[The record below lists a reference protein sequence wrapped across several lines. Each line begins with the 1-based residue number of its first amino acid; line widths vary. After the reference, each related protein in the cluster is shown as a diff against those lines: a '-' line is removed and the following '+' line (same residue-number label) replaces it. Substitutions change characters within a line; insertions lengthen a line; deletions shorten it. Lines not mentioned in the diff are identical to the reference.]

1 MVPVNS
7 TSTLVDT
14 GSSRTPWTFTGAMNT
29 PLLGYGRALDSPS
42 AYLSIVGGRDY
53 GLSGLSA
60 VETMNSTSPGV
71 SVAFWLYRTAQQP
84 GANATRLFTILG
96 NSFSGSSSYTVS
108 ITPRSGSNY
117 TIDVS
122 WPSCVGIAQF
132 ASPLL
137 QTPLSNIGMHYVAVT
152 HGAVQ
157 GVRVYIDGLPAVYK
171 SQTAPSQKCDISSS
185 AWPSSF
191 PASAAYVGAY
201 GSADAGTFYLMD
213 AAFFT
218 KQLTPS
224 DVSAT
229 WIAGPINPAAPPP
242 PPTFAPKGA
251 GYALP
256 RAAAC
261 QTRPPIHRYGD
272 FQPAP
277 FAGGVLADSNT
288 VAPWPA
294 TWRTAQNASSPVA
307 ANAYPTLGALNTYYT
322 NGAYADAGPVNL
334 TGTGLTVGLL
344 FSNTAMVGDSHAC
357 TPATSVT
364 PVPEGMPSQW
374 ALFDIG
380 GYSVYSQVSQCTPGF
395 TNGIMNAATYVTS
408 ADGTSTALQGAAT
421 PRSPLLPAVNERYTW
436 VTFGS
441 NGARIYVNGLLWGAA
456 PGVGYT
462 TAGVFS
468 AQWARFYFG
477 DMHGGGQ
484 GPMTITLHDLQ
495 VYDRELQPG
504 EVASL
509 TRGIGYV
516 C

>member
-1 MVPVNS
+1 MGLHRRLACGVQVSDRPLTKVRHLVERLAFVVPGIRGVC
-7 TSTLVDT
+7 
-14 GSSRTPWTFTGAMNT
+14 
-29 PLLGYGRALDSPS
+29 GR
-42 AYLSIVGGRDY
+42 VRQRGRRNVLPH
-53 GLSGLSA
+53 GRSLFH
-60 VETMNSTSPGV
+60 E
-71 SVAFWLYRTAQQP
+71 
-84 GANATRLFTILG
+84 AT
-96 NSFSGSSSYTVS
+96 
-108 ITPRSGSNY
+108 
-117 TIDVS
+117 
-122 WPSCVGIAQF
+122 
-132 ASPLL
+132 
-137 QTPLSNIGMHYVAVT
+137 HAVT
-152 HGAVQ
+152 G
-157 GVRVYIDGLPAVYK
+157 R
-171 SQTAPSQKCDISSS
+171 
-185 AWPSSF
+185 
-191 PASAAYVGAY
+191 
-201 GSADAGTFYLMD
+201 
-213 AAFFT
+213 
-218 KQLTPS
+218 S

-242 PPTFAPKGA
+242 PPTSAPKDA

-272 FQPAP
+272 FQHAP
-277 FAGGVLADSNT
+277 FAGGVLADANT

-294 TWRTAQNASSPVA
+294 TWRTAQNASGPAA

-322 NGAYADAGPVNL
+322 NGAYVDAGPVNL

-344 FSNTAMVGDSHAC
+344 FSNTAMVGDGHAC
-357 TPATSVT
+357 TPAASVT

-408 ADGTSTALQGAAT
+408 ADGTSTVLQGAAT

-441 NGARIYVNGLLWGAA
+441 NGARIYVNGVLWGVA

-516 C
+516 SGKNLLIFP